1 LGLPKVLKNTNA
13 LAQIGRKILFI
24 AKTNHLDWA
33 RLDKAIKRFGRK
45 AGNSFKKNQLIFKN
59 AAAFNLI
66 SFL

>member
-1 LGLPKVLKNTNA
+1 LDLLKVIKNTNA

-24 AKTNHLDWA
+24 AKINGLDCA
-33 RLDKAIKRFGRK
+33 RRDKAINRFGRK